1 MYIIWQFLTVLAFRI
16 GQEEQSSTV
25 LAFLILGRS
34 QSFSAT

>member
-1 MYIIWQFLTVLAFRI
+1 MYAIWQLLTVLAFRS
-16 GQEEQSSTV
+16 GQGEQSSTV

>member
-1 MYIIWQFLTVLAFRI
+1 MYIVQQFLMVLAFRI

-25 LAFLILGRS
+25 IAFLILGRS